1 MIGVR
6 RASIG
11 AKRSHPPRV
20 TIDSWAPCS
29 THSPLGGGA
38 MAKAPLVSIRRVA
51 QGTAALV
58 SIALVST
65 MSTISLA
72 APAGAS
78 AADTTCGAPAKA
90 TSSELSSTTGI
101 TKTSVQVGNVSI
113 ISGPVPGLFQGA
125 PYGAEAYFAYVNAHG
140 GVNGRTINLHSMDDG
155 FSGTQNEAET
165 QSAAA
170 SDFATVGSFSLFDN
184 YSCSV
189 IAKNP
194 ALADVSATLDPT
206 TNALPN
212 VFSAQPISQGAPLAG
227 YEYLKKL
234 YPKAIG
240 HVGTLVADA
249 TTALAQWQGQEAAM
263 KHAGYRFS
271 YIREISPLESDFTTD
286 VINMKNKGVK
296 MVLVSDDTAASY
308 AALQAEMTQQGFHP
322 QVVLSNG
329 PIYTPTYVTA
339 AGGPT
344 SANGT
349 WLIQDLALYLGQD
362 AKAVPAVAQFDAWM
376 KKTHPKFVP
385 DLYSVFGWA
394 SAEMFTQALRAA
406 GPHPTRGSLLTQLR
420 KITSFDAGG
429 LVAPANPAK
438 KLPPNC
444 VLFSRILNAKFTR
457 VAPTPHRGWDCS
469 QPYYSIHG
477 PLKKVNPPSS

>member
-1 MIGVR
+1 MLSVR
-6 RASIG
+6 RVLKGGAATLGFALLSTAS
-11 AKRSHPPRV
+11 AV
-20 TIDSWAPCS
+20 
-29 THSPLGGGA
+29 PLG
-38 MAKAPLVSIRRVA
+38 L
-51 QGTAALV
+51 
-58 SIALVST
+58 
-65 MSTISLA
+65 
-72 APAGAS
+72 PAGAS
-78 AADTTCGAPAKA
+78 AGGTTCGAAATA
-90 TSSELSSTTGI
+90 TSPELNATTGI
-101 TKTSVQVGNVSI
+101 TQHAVQVGNVSI

-125 PYGAEAYFAYVNAHG
+125 PYGAEAYFASVNAHG
-140 GVNGRTINLHSMDDG
+140 GVNGRTIHLHSLDDG
-155 FSGTQNEAET
+155 FSGTQNESET
-165 QSAAA
+165 EQAAS
-170 SDFATVGSFSLFDN
+170 SDFAMVGSFSLFDN

-194 ALADVSATLDPT
+194 ALADVSATLDPA

-234 YPKAIG
+234 YPGAVG

-263 KHAGYRFS
+263 EHAGYHFS

-308 AALQAEMTQQGFHP
+308 AALQSEMAQQGFHP

-339 AGGPT
+339 AGGPA

-349 WLIQDLALYLGQD
+349 WLIQDLSLYLGQD
-362 AKAVPAVAQFDAWM
+362 AKTVPAVAQFDAWM
-376 KKTHPKFVP
+376 KKTHPTFVP

-406 GPHPTRGSLLTQLR
+406 GPHPTRGSLLAHLR

-444 VLFSRILNAKFTR
+444 VLFARILNAKFTR
-457 VAPTPHRGWDCS
+457 VAPTQHGGWDCS

-477 PLKKVNPPSS
+477 VLRKVNPPSS